1 MVLCFLGD
9 LWKGIDLSPF
19 LPGNLGVNRRA
30 LLKLS
35 SCLVPGRGTTAGSSG
50 PGYRARPIF
59 RRCRAKL
66 NHLLPPFPDYA
77 RFEAKIHDLREQ
89 MMNHSMSSGSGSLR
103 TNQKRSLY
111 VR

>member
-1 MVLCFLGD
+1 MIKKDHNPPSSMVSIHSGLFFSPYYCPVLHLPLPWGVFLKVIVTAVD
-9 LWKGIDLSPF
+9 LWSLFLISPAEY
-19 LPGNLGVNRRA
+19 G
-30 LLKLS
+30 
-35 SCLVPGRGTTAGSSG
+35 
-50 PGYRARPIF
+50 
-59 RRCRAKL
+59 
-66 NHLLPPFPDYA
+66 